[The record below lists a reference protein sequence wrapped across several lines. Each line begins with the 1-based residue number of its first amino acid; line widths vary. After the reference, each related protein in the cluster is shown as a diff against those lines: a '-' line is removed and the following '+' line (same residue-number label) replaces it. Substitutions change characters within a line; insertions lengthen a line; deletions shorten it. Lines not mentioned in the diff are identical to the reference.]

1 MLILA
6 IDSSTPVAGVAL
18 VQDGNLVRESFINFK
33 QTHSEMLMPLVDQ
46 TLRGCELTARDLDAL
61 AVTIGPGSFTG
72 LRIGMAAVKGLSL
85 AADLPAR

>member
-46 TLRGCELTARDLDAL
+46 TLRATHLGRYGELQEIAAAILFL
-61 AVTIGPGSFTG
+61 ASDEAPYLTGSVVEITG
-72 LRIGMAAVKGLSL
+72 AQAVS
-85 AADLPAR
+85 